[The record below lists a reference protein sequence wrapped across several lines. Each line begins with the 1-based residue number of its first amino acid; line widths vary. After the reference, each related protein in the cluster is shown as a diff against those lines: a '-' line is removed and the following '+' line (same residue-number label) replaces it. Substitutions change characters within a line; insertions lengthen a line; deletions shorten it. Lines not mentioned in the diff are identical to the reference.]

1 MSAPTRGG
9 GTGTEHKLSGLD
21 PLLQNLRLRIRRVD
35 GEILDAVRQQST
47 SGNRAKQDLDHANRA
62 IQVSH
67 RASDE
72 QPQHGLDEI
81 PSASVRRRDSESEAE
96 QRCFCLQ
103 RKCPTTCVLSHRE
116 SRRQHGSGRI
126 RHHEVY
132 TAPVHTPAR
141 PRSSLGGD
149 RVDRRLASAQ
159 LLLLRDAHYSVL
171 SV

>member
-1 MSAPTRGG
+1 
-9 GTGTEHKLSGLD
+9 
-21 PLLQNLRLRIRRVD
+21 VD

-96 QRCFCLQ
+96 QRCFCFLQ
-103 RKCPTTCVLSHRE
+103 RSALPLVYCHTESLAGNMARGGSDLTRCIPHLSTHRL
-116 SRRQHGSGRI
+116 
-126 RHHEVY
+126 
-132 TAPVHTPAR
+132 VHAAHR
-141 PRSSLGGD
+141 GGD